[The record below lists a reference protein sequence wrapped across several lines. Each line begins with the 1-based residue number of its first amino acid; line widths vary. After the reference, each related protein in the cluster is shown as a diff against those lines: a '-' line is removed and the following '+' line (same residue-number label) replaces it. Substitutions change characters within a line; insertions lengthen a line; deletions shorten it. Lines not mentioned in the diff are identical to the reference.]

1 MTVKGRNIFKGY
13 TLVEVVAI
21 IIIVGI
27 ITAIV
32 TPKIFSITRGDE
44 SENVDEMITKLEA
57 GLSSYSTRQYINGQ
71 PIIVHNPFED
81 LIETPENYLGEV
93 DIVNSHTI
101 PDGCWVWRPTGN
113 WIMYN
118 PKSSIDGGWFNSD
131 QSFIIYQVQPI
142 VEHGLTVGL
151 RLTTTDAYKYIWK

>member
-13 TLVEVVAI
+13 TLVEVIAI

-44 SENVDEMITKLEA
+44 SEHVDDMLAKLQA
-57 GLSSYSTRQYINGQ
+57 GLSAYSTRQDINSQ
-71 PIIVHNPFED
+71 PIKVHNPFED
-81 LIETPENYLGEV
+81 LSVSPENYLGEV
-93 DIVNSHTI
+93 DVINSRTT
-101 PDGCWVWRPTGN
+101 PDGCWIWRPTGN

-131 QSFIIYQVQPI
+131 QSYIIYQVQPI
-142 VEHGLTVGL
+142 VEHGRTVGL
-151 RLTTTDAYKYIWK
+151 KLTTTDAYEYIWK